1 MADTLAGCGILKI
14 RTAGPGQ
21 KGAKAVRAAFICAAQ
36 PPDCEKAPRP
46 KSKASCT
53 SPVPIMFTKEQE
65 LVDLALEDE
74 DWDDGAVG
82 RLVKL
87 IGLQVGGGQSYVV
100 KLAKRVTKKTP
111 TLVNSP
117 EFVAALGTLKPK
129 HAWKILT
136 TLKDEP
142 RTQFATACCSWVDN
156 GDWQLAS
163 AG

>member
-1 MADTLAGCGILKI
+1 
-14 RTAGPGQ
+14 
-21 KGAKAVRAAFICAAQ
+21 
-36 PPDCEKAPRP
+36 
-46 KSKASCT
+46 
-53 SPVPIMFTKEQE
+53 MFTKEQE

-100 KLAKRVTKKTP
+100 KLAKCVTKKTP

-156 GDWQLAS
+156 GDWRPAS
-163 AG
+163 AGQRSAQLVVLHWWSWFCAFGMLDDSGIYLVSGTAGQSRRRV